1 MGEENKST
9 MQVDG
14 NRVQVDT
21 SLHDQMEAER
31 GGRGGAGGCKN
42 SGTSG
47 LREGKGRGGETGR
60 RLSAARPIPALS
72 VALRWRGSR
81 TREIRRPA

>member
-21 SLHDQMEAER
+21 SPHDQMEAER

-47 LREGKGRGGETGR
+47 LREGKGEGER
-60 RLSAARPIPALS
+60 PDADSAPLGPFPLYQ
-72 VALRWRGSR
+72 
-81 TREIRRPA
+81 